1 MALEKQVI
9 DWDRLKY
16 VVEINQLMGSQ
27 RPSDY
32 WIANDNTDLCKKKK
46 KKKKKHKQTPKT
58 QKKP

>member
-9 DWDRLKY
+9 DWDKLKY

-32 WIANDNTDLCKKKK
+32 WIANDNTDLY
-46 KKKKKHKQTPKT
+46 KQ
-58 QKKP
+58 